1 MLGWQSVAGF
11 VLMTLLLP
19 WFWVT
24 PSFFDLLLMLG
35 IGAAGAVGHL
45 LLIRAFD
52 YAEASLLAPLRYT
65 EIIMQVLLGFWLFGD
80 FPDLL
85 AWVGIGLIV
94 GVGVYLSRNQTAAA
108 SGHTR

>member
-1 MLGWQSVAGF
+1 
-11 VLMTLLLP
+11 
-19 WFWVT
+19 
-24 PSFFDLLLMLG
+24 
-35 IGAAGAVGHL
+35 
-45 LLIRAFD
+45 
-52 YAEASLLAPLRYT
+52 
-65 EIIMQVLLGFWLFGD
+65 MQVLLGFWLFGD